1 MPDEQSDTT
10 APAAETPAPTAAA
23 DVPEQA
29 AVADQPI
36 VDAPGAALP
45 ETPPPA
51 PEAPKTLGQIAYE
64 AYGAAR
70 DWKTVSGGGMPEWH
84 DQRPDLQLAWE
95 AGAAAAADAGT
106 HELRHAASALAGEV
120 GRLRAGRELRIMA
133 ADLHAALVEIAPQ
146 EASDHAAVA
155 RDLMARVRE
164 ALDARVAFLEAAG
177 PR

>member
-1 MPDEQSDTT
+1 MPEEQSDTT

-23 DVPEQA
+23 DVPEQT

-36 VDAPGAALP
+36 ADAPGAALP

-64 AYGAAR
+64 AWLAGAPAESR
-70 DWKTVSGGGMPEWH
+70 FAWS
-84 DQRPDLQLAWE
+84 DLTDEGRQAWE
-95 AGAAAAADAGT
+95 GAAAAAADAGT
-106 HELRHAASALAGEV
+106 HELRVAASSLAAEV
-120 GRLRAGRELRIMA
+120 GRLRAGRELRAMA
-133 ADLHAALVEIAPQ
+133 ADLHAALVQIAPQ